1 MKYLRAAIRMFAFF
15 AASFAL
21 YGTWLAGSR
30 IVPNKQYWRQ
40 IFFTA
45 WSKFFVWLSGMTV
58 DVIGD
63 VPRPPFFLVSNHLSY
78 TDIPVLRSLV
88 TSIFVAK
95 GEIRGWLLAGKIV
108 SDMGMVFIDRSN
120 KRDIPRAGDDILRR
134 LEGGEGVIVF
144 PEGTSSK
151 GESILRFNSSFFEF
165 AARTDLPIHYAA
177 ITYRVD
183 DESVRASDSVCWWDD
198 STFLE
203 HMFRFFQ
210 VRRSTAIVTFGS
222 EPVTSP
228 DRKELAERLWTKV
241 NEHFVPVI

>member
-1 MKYLRAAIRMFAFF
+1 MTAFF
-15 AASFAL
+15 AASFLL
-21 YGTWLAGSR
+21 YGTWFAGR
-30 IVPNKQYWRQ
+30 WIVPNKMYWRQ

-45 WSKFFVWLSGMTV
+45 WARFYVWLCGITV

-63 VPRPPFFLVSNHLSY
+63 LPKAPFFLVSNHLTY

-95 GEIRGWLLAGKIV
+95 GEIRNWLLAGRIV
-108 SDMGMVFIDRSN
+108 SDMGMVFINRKN
-120 KRDIPRAGDDILRR
+120 RRDIPRAGIDVINK

-144 PEGTSSK
+144 PEGTSTK
-151 GESILRFNSSFFEF
+151 GEHILHFNSSFFEF
-165 AARTDLPIHYAA
+165 AAQTGLPIHYAA

-183 DESVRASDSVCWWDD
+183 DENIKASDSICWWDD

-203 HMFRFFQ
+203 HMWRFFQ
-210 VRRSTAIVTFGS
+210 VKRSTAIVTFGS

-228 DRKELAERLWTKV
+228 DRKELAERLWSKV